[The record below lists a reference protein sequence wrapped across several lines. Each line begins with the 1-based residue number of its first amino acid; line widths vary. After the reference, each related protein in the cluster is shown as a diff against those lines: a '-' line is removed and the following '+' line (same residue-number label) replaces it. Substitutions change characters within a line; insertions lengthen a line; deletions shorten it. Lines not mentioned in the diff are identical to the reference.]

1 MWKKR
6 GKICKNKRIRQKSI
20 MIRKP
25 DLYLQIGDRVMFQ
38 KKPGDNWERAKVIRK
53 YNDRSFEI
61 QTSDGALYR
70 RNRVFINKSNSD
82 HNLNPSVQQN
92 HKEDKSFQVQPVK
105 DSVST
110 NAKQNYITRSG
121 REVKPLRS
129 LPKNEW

>member
-1 MWKKR
+1 
-6 GKICKNKRIRQKSI
+6 
-20 MIRKP
+20 
-25 DLYLQIGDRVMFQ
+25 MFQ

-61 QTSDGALYR
+61 QTSSGALYR

-129 LPKNEW
+129 LSKNEWVLQTSHD